1 MRKPVSAP
9 SVMRTAGGRCSLLR
23 NGHEITT
30 AAGWF
35 GPSRIRPVASNAP
48 CVLRFI
54 NDPDRER
61 YVAHLLRL
69 PLETGRELCGLEI
82 RAGDGYALLYYGVTI
97 AR

>member
-9 SVMRTAGGRCSLLR
+9 SAMRTAGGRCSPFA
-23 NGHEITT
+23 T
-30 AAGWF
+30 AMRSRPPQAG
-35 GPSRIRPVASNAP
+35 SARIRPVASNAP

>member
-9 SVMRTAGGRCSLLR
+9 SAMRTAGGRCSPLR

-35 GPSRIRPVASNAP
+35 GPSRIRPVAPNAP